1 MKEGANIR
9 VLLIEDNPVT
19 QDSLAILLRREG
31 HEVQTAGCG
40 REALDAMRKGF
51 HPDVIVLDLQLP
63 GMSSDS
69 FMHKMLEA
77 PQAGLPI
84 LAISAGDRPESL
96 HGTPF
101 LKKPFHLPELLDAL
115 NRTVAAARAGAGAW
129 E

>member
-1 MKEGANIR
+1 MKEGKTIR

-31 HEVQTAGCG
+31 HIVQTAGCG
-40 REALDAMRKGF
+40 REALDAMRGGF

-77 PQAGLPI
+77 PAAGLPI
-84 LAISAGDRPESL
+84 LAISAGDPPPSL
-96 HGTPF
+96 DGTPF
-101 LKKPFHLPELLDAL
+101 LKKPFQLPELLDAL
-115 NRTVAAARAGAGAW
+115 NRTVATARAGAW